1 MSEMVFRQVDVSTAE
16 VDEIEARFVPLTEAV
31 RELVAATIL
40 SNADHDVVADA
51 VTAIRETTARLNAS
65 VESDHAGVNYNAT
78 GRSWN
83 WGNAGS
89 GQRNAIAPPIELVT
103 NPDGSTYADLVLGAA
118 YEGPPGHVHGGV
130 SALLLDH
137 LMGVTASR
145 MSRPTFTGTLT
156 LRYRNPLPLGPVRV
170 EGRVAREEGR
180 KVFVEASIT
189 GSSGIALEADGVFI
203 TPTWS
208 PSLSPGLSS
217 GLEAAQN

>member
-1 MSEMVFRQVDVSTAE
+1 MSDMIFRRHDVSTAE
-16 VDEIEARFVPLTEAV
+16 VDATEARYVPLAEAV
-31 RELVAATIL
+31 RELVEATIL
-40 SNADHDVVADA
+40 SDAGDEVVAAALAA
-51 VTAIRETTARLNAS
+51 VRETTAKLAAS
-65 VESDHAGVNYNAT
+65 IATTHSGVNYNGA

-89 GQRNAIAPPIELVT
+89 GQRNAVAPPIELVT
-103 NPDGSTYADLVLGAA
+103 NPDGSTYAELVLGAA
-118 YEGPPGHVHGGV
+118 YEGPPGCVHGGV

-170 EGRVAREEGR
+170 EGRIAREEGR
-180 KVFVEASIT
+180 KVYVEATIT

-208 PSLSPGLSS
+208 PSL
-217 GLEAAQN
+217 EATQN

>member
-1 MSEMVFRQVDVSTAE
+1 MGEMVFRQVDVSTAE
-16 VDEIEARFVPLTEAV
+16 VDAVQARFAPLTEAV

-40 SNADHDVVADA
+40 SNADDGVVAEALAAVRD
-51 VTAIRETTARLNAS
+51 VTAKLSAS
-65 VESDHAGVNYNAT
+65 VETDHAGVNYNGD

-89 GQRNAIAPPIELVT
+89 GERNAIAPPIELMT
-103 NPDGSTYADLVLGAA
+103 NPDGSTYADLVLGAP

-137 LMGVTASR
+137 LMGVTASQ

-189 GSSGIALEADGVFI
+189 GASGIALEADGVFI

-208 PSLSPGLSS
+208 PSLASGLP
-217 GLEAAQN
+217 GLEAAQD

>member
-1 MSEMVFRQVDVSTAE
+1 MSDMVFRQVEVSDAE
-16 VDEIEARFVPLTEAV
+16 IDEIEARYVPLTEAV

-40 SNADHDVVADA
+40 SNAGDDVVAEVIGSVREA
-51 VTAIRETTARLNAS
+51 TAKLAEHVDT
-65 VESDHAGVNYNAT
+65 DHSGVNYNAT

-89 GQRNAIAPPIELVT
+89 GQRNAVAPPIELKT

-118 YEGPPGHVHGGV
+118 YEGPPGCVHGGV

-137 LMGVTASR
+137 LMGVTASQ
-145 MSRPTFTGTLT
+145 MDRPTFTGTLT
-156 LRYRNPLPLGPVRV
+156 LRYRMPLPLGPVRV
-170 EGRVAREEGR
+170 EGRIAREEGR

-189 GSSGIALEADGVFI
+189 GSSGVALEADGVFI

-208 PSLSPGLSS
+208 PVLTPT
-217 GLEAAQN
+217 QD

>member
-1 MSEMVFRQVDVSTAE
+1 MTEMVFRQLDVSTAE
-16 VDEIEARFVPLTEAV
+16 VDEIEARYEPLAAAV

-40 SNADHDVVADA
+40 SKAGAEVVSDVLAA
-51 VTAIRETTARLNAS
+51 VRAATARLQAE
-65 VESDHAGVNYNAT
+65 VDSDHAGVNYNAT

-89 GQRNAIAPPIELVT
+89 GQRNAVAPPIELVT

-118 YEGPPGHVHGGV
+118 YEGPPGCVHGGV

-137 LMGVTASR
+137 LMGVTASK

-170 EGRVAREEGR
+170 EGRVTREEGR
-180 KVFVEASIT
+180 KVFVEATIT
-189 GSSGIALEADGVFI
+189 GSSGLALEADGVFI

-208 PSLSPGLSS
+208 PSL
-217 GLEAAQN
+217 EATQN